1 MWFCVFFKFISK
13 IFVAFVIASV
23 FGAPA
28 PAPAPAPKPHYVSAV
43 PYGYSGY
50 SPYASPYIASP
61 YVSYASPY
69 SYGYSPLGKFWS
81 QFHSNGNF
89 NIFNLVGVGAYGP
102 GIGAYGAYGG
112 YGAYGA
118 YPYAFY

>member
-1 MWFCVFFKFISK
+1 M
-13 IFVAFVIASV
+13 

-50 SPYASPYIASP
+50 SAYASPYIASP
-61 YVSYASPY
+61 YVGAYASPY
-69 SYGYSPLGKFWS
+69 SYGYSPLGKFWL
-81 QFHSNGNF
+81 QFDSSGNF
-89 NIFNLVGVGAYGP
+89 NIFNLVGVGAYGA
-102 GIGAYGAYGG
+102 GIGTYGAYGGYGG